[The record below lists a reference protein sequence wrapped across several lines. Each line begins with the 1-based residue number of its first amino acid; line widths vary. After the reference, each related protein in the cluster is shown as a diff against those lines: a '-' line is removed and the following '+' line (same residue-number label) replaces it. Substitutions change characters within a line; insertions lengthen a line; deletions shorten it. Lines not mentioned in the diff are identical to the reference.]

1 MLAIR
6 IGLVAVATMLLGPTP
21 AQAAQSALREVEL
34 GVTTSDG
41 LTLPATLRLPANAG
55 HRLPAIV
62 LVHGAGPGPRED
74 FRAEAEAFAR
84 KGVATLAYDKRTVG
98 YSLVQRDYSR
108 LADDAVAAAALLR
121 GRPEIDPAGVGFL
134 GFSEGGW
141 VAPLA
146 VTRDPAAA
154 FLITVG
160 ASGISPLR
168 QQSWAGATKAEY
180 AGLRGSVV
188 NAYSRTFYRLIS
200 GLGMF
205 PEAYYDPGPALRSLT
220 LPVLAIWGAKDV
232 QSAPVESAVAFRS
245 FLDAAGNRHYTLRT
259 IDGAEHK
266 LHTTTDG
273 YDRGERLAAG
283 YPELVA
289 SWTADAVAG
298 RAPATSVD
306 GVRQQTRTSVE
317 MPPLAWY
324 ESVPVQAAALA
335 VMLVGFLWFAVAG
348 CWRRLRG
355 RLGSPWQAW
364 VLAVAGLVA
373 ALGAPVYL
381 RWLLVSLSGTPT
393 TNSTVD
399 PGTPLIAGRP
409 PVWLALQVLSVVAV
423 AAGVATA
430 IQLRRRSAAAEGRL
444 RHGLLLA
451 AGAVF
456 VVWAVHWGLLLP

>member
-6 IGLVAVATMLLGPTP
+6 IGLVAVAAMLVGPAP
-21 AQAAQSALREVEL
+21 AQAAQSLREIEL
-34 GVTTSDG
+34 GVPTSDG
-41 LTLPATLRLPANAG
+41 LILPATLRLPANAE
-55 HRLPAIV
+55 HPLPAIV

-74 FRAEAEAFAR
+74 FRVEAEAFAR
-84 KGVATLAYDKRTVG
+84 RGVATLAYDKRTVG

-168 QQSWAGATKAEY
+168 QQSWAAAVKAEH

-188 NAYSRTFYRLIS
+188 NAYSRTYYRLIS

-205 PEAYYDPGPALRSLT
+205 PEAHYDPGPVLRSLT
-220 LPVLAIWGAKDV
+220 LPVLAIWGAKDM
-232 QSAPVESAVAFRS
+232 QSAPVESAAAFRS
-245 FLDAAGNRHYTLRT
+245 FLNAAGNRHYTLRT

-289 SWTADAVAG
+289 SWTVDAVAG

-324 ESVPVQAAALA
+324 ESVPVQVAALA
-335 VMLVGFLWFAVAG
+335 VMLVGFLGFAIAG

-355 RLGSPWQAW
+355 RPGSSWQAW
-364 VLAVAGLVA
+364 LLAAAGLVA
-373 ALGAPVYL
+373 ALGAPVFL
-381 RWLLVSLSGTPT
+381 RWLLVSLGGTPT
-393 TNSTVD
+393 TNSTAD
-399 PGTPLIAGRP
+399 PGWALIAGRP

-430 IQLRRRSAAAEGRL
+430 IQLRRRSTAEGRL

>member
-6 IGLVAVATMLLGPTP
+6 IGLVAVAAMLVGPAP
-21 AQAAQSALREVEL
+21 AQAAQSLREIEL
-34 GVTTSDG
+34 GVPTSDG
-41 LTLPATLRLPANAG
+41 LTLPATLRLPANAE
-55 HRLPAIV
+55 HPLPAIV

-74 FRAEAEAFAR
+74 FRVEAEAFAR

-168 QQSWAGATKAEY
+168 QQSWAAAVKAEH

-188 NAYSRTFYRLIS
+188 NAYSRTYYRLIS

-205 PEAYYDPGPALRSLT
+205 PEAHYDPGPVLRSLT
-220 LPVLAIWGAKDV
+220 LPVLAIWGAKDM

-245 FLDAAGNRHYTLRT
+245 FLNAAGNRHYTLRT

-289 SWTADAVAG
+289 SWTVDAVAG

-335 VMLVGFLWFAVAG
+335 VMLVGFLGFAIAG

-355 RLGSPWQAW
+355 RPGSSWHAW
-364 VLAVAGLVA
+364 VLAAAGLVA
-373 ALGAPVYL
+373 ALGAPVFL
-381 RWLLVSLSGTPT
+381 RWLLVSLGGTPT
-393 TNSTVD
+393 TTSTAD
-399 PGTPLIAGRP
+399 PGWPLIAGRP

-430 IQLRRRSAAAEGRL
+430 IQLRRRSTAEGRL
-444 RHGLLLA
+444 RHVLLLA